1 MRSLLQFKLQIA
13 LMFAMAVW
21 GLSWTNA
28 KILGVYTSPPL
39 SMFWRFFLATIC
51 FIPIMKWTNHSFKI
65 PQSAFKFV
73 FLNGFFMTVYN
84 YFYFRGTQLGFA
96 GAGGVIVT
104 TLNPIFTS
112 LLAVVILKDL
122 LKSKDILGAFLGLT
136 GGALIIKIWSVNYG
150 DLVQNGNIH
159 FLLAALSWAF
169 VTLITTSSK
178 DKLHFIPYS
187 FWSITIAGLF
197 SFFISVNEPLF
208 SVFNYGW
215 NFWLNLFILSA
226 GAMVFGTTIYFL
238 AAVRLGSR
246 KASAYIFSVPV
257 TAMGFSMVIL
267 GESLDWNTAL
277 GSVLAISGVYLINKS

>member
-1 MRSLLQFKLQIA
+1 M
-13 LMFAMAVW
+13 
-21 GLSWTNA
+21 
-28 KILGVYTSPPL
+28 
-39 SMFWRFFLATIC
+39 
-51 FIPIMKWTNHSFKI
+51 
-65 PQSAFKFV
+65 
-73 FLNGFFMTVYN
+73 
-84 YFYFRGTQLGFA
+84 
-96 GAGGVIVT
+96 VT

-187 FWSITIAGLF
+187 FWSITIAGVF
-197 SFFISVNEPLF
+197 SFIMSVNEPLF